1 MKNDI
6 MLGERH
12 KILGW
17 FTFAMMTVATYLVF
31 MWVPADAKL
40 GVSQKIFYF
49 HVASAW
55 VGFFAFF
62 VVFLGSIAYLKTRS
76 KRWDIL
82 ASSSAEIGVLFTT
95 IVLVTGPI
103 WARAAWNTWWNW
115 EPRLATTLILWFI
128 YLAYLLIR
136 ASSVEEDKR
145 GRFAAVFGIIGFLNV
160 PLVFLSIHWWQS
172 GLHPVVVESDRV
184 GLPSSML
191 VTLIFSVVAFTFLY
205 LYYLQK
211 GTAVAHMD
219 EKLKRLKNKLRESQ
233 E

>member
-1 MKNDI
+1 MKSDMI
-6 MLGERH
+6 LSQKH
-12 KILGW
+12 QILGW
-17 FTFAMMTVATYLVF
+17 VTFVLMALATYLIF

-62 VVFLGSIAYLKTRS
+62 VVFIGSIAYLRTRS
-76 KRWDIL
+76 RRWDIL

-95 IVLVTGPI
+95 IVLITGPI
-103 WARAAWNTWWNW
+103 WGRSAWNTWWTW

-128 YLAYLLIR
+128 YLAYLLVR
-136 ASSVEEDKR
+136 SSSMEPDKK
-145 GRFAAVFGIIGFLNV
+145 GRFSAVFGIIGFINV
-160 PLVFLSIHWWQS
+160 PIVFMSIHWWQTV
-172 GLHPVVVESDRV
+172 LHPKVIEPGRI

-191 VTLIFSVVAFTFLY
+191 QTLIFSVIVFTFLY
-205 LYYLQK
+205 FYFLQK
-211 GTAVAHMD
+211 GMALAHLQD
-219 EKLKRLKNKLRESQ
+219 QLQEIKNTLREKQ